1 MMKFDRRK
9 TPSCKL
15 LQKQD
20 LKHLYITPQKKH
32 FLMYYVSR
40 DLFTCLSSDSQVHDS
55 DDGVTWKRRAYNLV
69 NKETPH
75 AK

>member
-1 MMKFDRRK
+1 MFV
-9 TPSCKL
+9 
-15 LQKQD
+15 
-20 LKHLYITPQKKH
+20 YN
-32 FLMYYVSR
+32 FYYFKILTQILSR

-55 DDGVTWKRRAYNLV
+55 DDDVTWKRRAYNLV